1 MCKYRISII
10 VHGYNN
16 QSALSLQEPIW
27 RAWQLIDQ
35 IEFIFI
41 DDGSSPPLSLE
52 NLPAHAR
59 CYRIHTDIKW
69 NQPGA
74 KNLGANFAQG
84 EWFLFYDLDHFV
96 DNNFLISLLD
106 CLKFLKCDTVYKFNR
121 FCIKTQSLINPHVN
135 SFLIHR
141 DGYNLIGGYDEDFS
155 GNYGSEDVYF
165 HQKWLLLGKNIT
177 TLDNLILSVDQG
189 LKTSSLNRDTRIN
202 RKLRKKKIRFL
213 KVNRLIGKHKI
224 IKKLIEP
231 ALLRLNILVK
241 DNSDNSLR
249 FIWVKIIR
257 NKDSD

>member
-1 MCKYRISII
+1 MYKYRISII

-16 QSALSLQEPIW
+16 QSALSLQEPYW
-27 RAWQLIDQ
+27 REWQLIDQ

-74 KNLGANFAQG
+74 KNLGAKFAQG

-96 DNNFLISLLD
+96 DNNFLISLFD
-106 CLKFLKCDTVYKFNR
+106 NLKYLKSDIIYKFNR
-121 FCIKTQSLINPHVN
+121 FCIKSQSLINPHIN

-141 DGYNLIGGYDEDFS
+141 DGYNLIDGYDEDFS

-165 HQKWLLLGKNIT
+165 HQKWLLYAKNIT
-177 TLDNLILSVDQG
+177 TLDGPILSVDHG
-189 LKTSSLNRDTRIN
+189 LKTSGLNRDTRIN

-213 KVNRLIGKHKI
+213 KLNRFISKHKFTN
-224 IKKLIEP
+224 KLIVSV
-231 ALLRLNILVK
+231 LLRLNVLVK
-241 DNSDNSLR
+241 DNSDKSLR
-249 FIWVKIIR
+249 FIWAKIIQ
-257 NKDSD
+257 NKDSN